1 MEDLTDHAQAA
12 AIRRIERWWAKM
24 LPYLLLSLAI
34 LAWSGNWVI
43 ARGMRHEIGPVA
55 MGFWRW
61 CLALLLIL
69 PFCREELRLKWNVV
83 RQNWWR
89 MTLLGI
95 LGAVAFNTMI
105 YVGLQYSRSTD
116 STLFNSIVPIY
127 IVVISWLIFGER
139 ISRRQGL
146 GITLSL
152 TGVLVIV
159 SRGHLSSLLEM
170 NINVGE
176 IWILVAMLLWSI
188 YTVLLRWRPPELS
201 AVAFLT
207 AMLLFSL
214 PALLPIYAWELH
226 QRGGFE
232 LSSSTVLTLA
242 YYATVPSVT
251 AYLMWN
257 RGVAQVGANRAGLM
271 SHLMP
276 IFTVALSVVFLG
288 EQVYAFHF
296 LGALCVFGGIA
307 LTTSNSA
314 EVRH

>member
-1 MEDLTDHAQAA
+1 MEDSSDRADTAGVPVNG
-12 AIRRIERWWAKM
+12 RWWAAA
-24 LPYLLLSLAI
+24 LPYLLLSLAV

-61 CLALLLIL
+61 SLALLLIL
-69 PFCREELRLKWNVV
+69 PFCRNELRSKWNVV
-83 RQNWWR
+83 RENWWR
-89 MTLLGI
+89 VMLLGI

-127 IVVISWLIFGER
+127 IVIISWLVFGER
-139 ISRRQGL
+139 ISLRQGL
-146 GITLSL
+146 GIALSL

-159 SRGHLSSLLEM
+159 SRGQLSSLLEM
-170 NINVGE
+170 NINAGE
-176 IWILVAMLLWSI
+176 IWILAAMLLWSI

-201 AVAFLT
+201 AVAFLA

-214 PALLPIYAWELH
+214 PALLPVYVWELH

-232 LSSSTVLTLA
+232 LSSSTVATLA
-242 YYATVPSVT
+242 YYATVPSII

-276 IFTVALSVVFLG
+276 IFTVALSFLFLG
-288 EQVYAFHF
+288 EQVYAFHL
-296 LGALCVFGGIA
+296 LGALCIFGGIA
-307 LTTSNSA
+307 LTTSNPS
-314 EVRH
+314 

>member
-1 MEDLTDHAQAA
+1 MNASDRADAA
-12 AIRRIERWWAKM
+12 AVSRVGRWWPAF
-24 LPYLLLSLAI
+24 LPYLWLSLAI

-69 PFCREELRLKWNVV
+69 PFCQDELRSKWSVV
-83 RQNWWR
+83 RANWWR
-89 MTLLGI
+89 LMLLGA
-95 LGAVAFNTMI
+95 LGAIAFNTMI

-127 IVVISWLIFGER
+127 IVVISWLVFGER

-146 GITLSL
+146 GISLSV
-152 TGVLVIV
+152 TGVLIIV
-159 SRGHLSSLLEM
+159 SRGDWSSLLGM
-170 NINVGE
+170 DINVGE
-176 IWILVAMLLWSI
+176 IWILAAMLLWSI

-201 AVAFLT
+201 AVGFLG
-207 AMLLFSL
+207 AMLLLSL
-214 PALLPIYAWELH
+214 PTLLPFYAWELH
-226 QRGGFE
+226 QRGGFD
-232 LSSSTVLTLA
+232 LSLPTVLTLA
-242 YYATVPSVT
+242 YYATIPSVI

-271 SHLMP
+271 AHLMP
-276 IFTVALSVVFLG
+276 IFTVALSVPLLG

-296 LGALCVFGGIA
+296 LGALCIFGGIA
-307 LTTSNSA
+307 LTTSQPA
-314 EVRH
+314 

>member
-1 MEDLTDHAQAA
+1 MVNSSDRAHAVGVS
-12 AIRRIERWWAKM
+12 RFGRWWAAVQ
-24 LPYLLLSLAI
+24 PYLLLSLAI

-69 PFCREELRLKWNVV
+69 PFCRGELQSKWDVV
-83 RQNWWR
+83 RVNWWR
-89 MTLLGI
+89 LALLGI
-95 LGAVAFNTMI
+95 LGTVAFNTMV
-105 YVGLQYSRSTD
+105 YVGLHYSRSTD

-127 IVVISWLIFGER
+127 IVVISWMVFGER

-146 GITLSL
+146 GIALSV
-152 TGVLVIV
+152 TGVLIIV
-159 SRGHLSSLLEM
+159 SRGDLSSLSEM

-176 IWILVAMLLWSI
+176 IWILAAMLLWSV
-188 YTVLLRWRPPELS
+188 YTVLLRWRPRELS
-201 AVAFLT
+201 AAAFLA
-207 AMLLFSL
+207 AMLLFSV
-214 PALLPIYAWELH
+214 PALLPVYGWELY

-242 YYATVPSVT
+242 YYALVPSVI
-251 AYLMWN
+251 AYLLWN

-276 IFTVALSVVFLG
+276 IFTVVLSVLFLG
-288 EQVYAFHF
+288 EQVFAFH
-296 LGALCVFGGIA
+296 LIGALCIFGGIA
-307 LTTSNSA
+307 LTTSNPP
-314 EVRH
+314 

>member
-95 LGAVAFNTMI
+95 LGAIAFNTMI

-159 SRGHLSSLLEM
+159 SRGQLSSLLEM

-201 AVAFLT
+201 AVAFLA

-232 LSSSTVLTLA
+232 LSSSTVLTLV
-242 YYATVPSVT
+242 YYATVPSV
-251 AYLMWN
+251 
-257 RGVAQVGANRAGLM
+257 
-271 SHLMP
+271 
-276 IFTVALSVVFLG
+276 
-288 EQVYAFHF
+288 
-296 LGALCVFGGIA
+296 IA
-307 LTTSNSA
+307 L
-314 EVRH
+314 